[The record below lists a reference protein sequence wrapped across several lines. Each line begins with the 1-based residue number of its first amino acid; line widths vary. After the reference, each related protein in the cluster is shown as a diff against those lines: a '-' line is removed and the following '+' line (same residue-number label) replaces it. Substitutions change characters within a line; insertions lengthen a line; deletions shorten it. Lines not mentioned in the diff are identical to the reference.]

1 MEELFNYH
9 NELLK
14 TVNNKFFRFLYHKI
28 DWGQRMIAIKGPRG
42 TGKTTLMFQRI
53 KYGLH
58 RNAKALYITTEFPW
72 FFTNSL
78 FETASEF
85 YKHGGQYLF
94 IDEVHKYE
102 HWSRELKLIYDG
114 FPNLKIVFSA
124 SSALEIYRG
133 EADLSRRVIS
143 YNLPGLSYREYLQ
156 FMHGYSFK
164 AVNLENILTDYP
176 SIIEEITHEIR
187 ILPLFLQY
195 LKTGYL
201 PIIKQIKPALYPIAV
216 QNIINSSIEI
226 DIQAVSNIP
235 VHSLSK
241 LKRLLGIIAQVTPYE
256 PNISS
261 IAQKVGISRNTVLSF
276 IHSLEKARILNF
288 LVRDKYGISNLQKP
302 DKIFLEN
309 TNLNYAL
316 EQFPNVGRIRETFFL
331 NQVKSAGIQ
340 ITFPKK
346 YDFLIEDKYFFE
358 IGGKNKSVK
367 DKDVFIAA
375 DGIET
380 GWGNKIPL
388 WLFGFLY

>member
-1 MEELFNYH
+1 
-9 NELLK
+9 
-14 TVNNKFFRFLYHKI
+14 
-28 DWGQRMIAIKGPRG
+28 MIAIKGPRG
-42 TGKTTLMFQRI
+42 TGKTTMMLQRI

-58 RNAKALYITTEFPW
+58 RNVKALYLTTEFPW

-164 AVNLENILTDYP
+164 PVNLENILTDHP
-176 SIIEEITHEIR
+176 SIIEGITNEIR

-226 DIQAVSNIP
+226 DI
-235 VHSLSK
+235 
-241 LKRLLGIIAQVTPYE
+241 
-256 PNISS
+256 
-261 IAQKVGISRNTVLSF
+261 
-276 IHSLEKARILNF
+276 
-288 LVRDKYGISNLQKP
+288 
-302 DKIFLEN
+302 
-309 TNLNYAL
+309 
-316 EQFPNVGRIRETFFL
+316 
-331 NQVKSAGIQ
+331 
-340 ITFPKK
+340 
-346 YDFLIEDKYFFE
+346 
-358 IGGKNKSVK
+358 
-367 DKDVFIAA
+367 
-375 DGIET
+375 
-380 GWGNKIPL
+380 
-388 WLFGFLY
+388 